1 MDHYALRVAIE
12 DEAALSREQCRVW
25 SWLEVRRDEGEIS
38 AVEFA
43 RALDE
48 LREPDQLSAFVI
60 TQGIPDSFGPVPAF
74 TDTQR
79 KQELDTVEADLRRT
93 FFDHYGGRHVVVN
106 RFVVLHVTGDL
117 VNALAVPRRVASF
130 GSRIWA
136 QPARFTLVE
145 LEYAMLCLKRDTEER
160 TITGLRFD
168 IEHNRVVVSTNGDPD
183 GLQRRLRAKYGEMV
197 VVG

>member
-1 MDHYALRVAIE
+1 VAIE

-38 AVEFA
+38 PVEFA

-48 LREPDQLSAFVI
+48 LREPEQLSAFVI
-60 TQGIPDSFGPVPAF
+60 THGIPDAFGPVPAF

-93 FFDHYGGRHVVVN
+93 FLDSYGGRHVVVN
-106 RFVVLHVTGDL
+106 RFVVLHVSGEL
-117 VNALAVPRRVASF
+117 ANALAVPRRVASF

-145 LEYAMLCLKRDTEER
+145 LEYAMLCLKRDAQER
-160 TITGLRFD
+160 AITGLRFD
-168 IEHNRVVVSTNGDPD
+168 IEHNRVVVSTHGDAEE
-183 GLQRRLRAKYGEMV
+183 LQSRLRAKYGEMV

>member
-1 MDHYALRVAIE
+1 VAIE

-25 SWLEVRRDEGEIS
+25 SWLEVRRDEGDIS

-48 LREPDQLSAFVI
+48 LREPDQLSACVI
-60 TQGIPDSFGPVPAF
+60 THGIPDGYGPVPPF

-93 FFDHYGGRHVVVN
+93 FLDSYGGRHVVVN
-106 RFVVLHVTGDL
+106 RFVVLHVSGEL
-117 VNALAVPRRVASF
+117 ANALAVPRRVASF

-145 LEYAMLCLKRDTEER
+145 LEYAMLCLKRDSEER
-160 TITGLRFD
+160 AITGLRFD
-168 IEHNRVVVSTNGDPD
+168 IEHNRVVAATNGNPEQ
-183 GLQRRLRAKYGEMV
+183 LQNRLRAKYGEMV
-197 VVG
+197 FVG